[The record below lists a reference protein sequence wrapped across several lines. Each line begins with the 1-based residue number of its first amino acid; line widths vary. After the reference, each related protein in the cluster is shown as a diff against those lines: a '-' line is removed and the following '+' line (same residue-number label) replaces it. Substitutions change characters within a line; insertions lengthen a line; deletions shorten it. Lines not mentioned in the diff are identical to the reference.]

1 MFDKNFDY
9 IKISIAGPEKILHWT
24 ERKPYDLKST
34 NEVSSEVTNPFT
46 INYKTYIPE
55 VDGLFCEKIFGPVKD
70 WTCFCGKYQ
79 DVKITEVVCEHCD
92 VEVTESRVRRHRMGY
107 INLNYP
113 VAHIWYVNG
122 IPSYLTLLL
131 DTTRRKLK
139 EIIYLKSDVN
149 DYFSTITTG
158 SPLIIDDLTELDLH
172 LQITLS
178 RFEMVTCNKTRRA
191 RLIKRIRVLENFL
204 STGTN
209 PLWMMLFILP
219 VVPPGLRPMIEM
231 EGGQFLSSDLN
242 EHYRRVIIR
251 NNRLG
256 HLLSGWTAPDLVLNN
271 ERRLIQE
278 AVDCLIDN
286 GKCETSFLGVND
298 RPLKSL
304 ADVLVGKEGR
314 FRQNLL
320 GKRVDYSGR
329 SVIVVDPYLKLN
341 QFGLPYEMA
350 IELFEPFLIYELIY
364 GNYAEDV
371 FDAQMVIGENDRILF
386 HILNKVLNGFPLI
399 LNRAPTLH
407 RVSIQAFEP
416 KIIEGRVIKLHPLV
430 CSAFNADFDGDQM
443 AIHLPLSME
452 SQAEAYLLMLAS
464 NNIMALTLN
473 EPIILPSQ
481 DMVLGCHYLTITN
494 NQQNK
499 LLYFLNFENAIA
511 AFEHN
516 IIGLQSLI
524 WVKYFGSIQF
534 NKKSKFIKSYQF
546 KTTTIEI
553 YNNYQIRRNDL
564 GEILSN
570 YILTT
575 PGRIIMN
582 RLIFNI

>member
-1 MFDKNFDY
+1 MFDINFDY
-9 IKISIAGPEKILHWT
+9 IKISIAGPEKILQWT
-24 ERKPYDLKST
+24 ERKPYDGHDQ
-34 NEVSSEVTNPFT
+34 VSSEVIYPST
-46 INYKTYIPE
+46 IDFSNCVPD
-55 VDGLFCEKIFGPVKD
+55 VGGLFCEKIFGPIKN
-70 WTCFCGKYQ
+70 WTCFCGQYK
-79 DVKITEVVCEHCD
+79 DVKMPEVICKHCK
-92 VEVTESRVRRHRMGY
+92 VEVTDSRVRRYRMGY

-139 EIIYLKSDVN
+139 EIIYLYTEAADDGSPV
-149 DYFSTITTG
+149 TTG
-158 SPLIIDDLTELDLH
+158 STRIIDDLTKFDLR
-172 LQITLS
+172 LQITLG
-178 RFEMVTCNKTRRA
+178 RLEMVRCSTTRRA

-209 PLWMMLFILP
+209 PLWMILFILT
-219 VVPPGLRPMIEM
+219 VVPPGLRPMFEM

-242 EHYRRVIIR
+242 AHYRRIITR
-251 NNRLG
+251 NNGLAE
-256 HLLSGWTAPDLVLNN
+256 LLRDSTPDLMLDN
-271 ERRLIQE
+271 ERRLLQE

-286 GKCETSFLGVND
+286 GKCETSSLGVND

-304 ADVLVGKEGR
+304 SDALTGKEGR

-364 GNYAEDV
+364 SGYAEDV
-371 FDAQMVIGENDRILF
+371 FDAQMLIGENDYILF
-386 HILNKVLNGFPLI
+386 HVLNKVLNGFPLI

-481 DMVLGCHYLTITN
+481 DMVLGCHYLTVTN
-494 NQQNK
+494 NQRNK

-511 AFEHN
+511 AFEHS
-516 IIGLQSLI
+516 IIGLQSII

-534 NKKSKFIKSYQF
+534 NKKSKFIKSYKF
-546 KTTTIEI
+546 KTTVIEI
-553 YNNYQIRRNDL
+553 YNNYQVRRNNL

-582 RLIFNI
+582 RLISNI